1 MSPPPPFPFEY
12 NVRKRDCLFC
22 PLLPVYHKCTRIFER
37 VFNNDCSGMEKSR
50 LREKGRRTSRE
61 DNFGEKLGGR
71 WGGSPCSILP
81 VGAIL
86 TERFTFER
94 FHASIGLTKFHHP
107 GPPWISSYKHRPVS
121 HRRTLSLSYSSSPFN
136 HARNLQIDFKVWP
149 IPIVD
154 RSAESDPTPAHYRND
169 KSHSLPD
176 ISLIIIHG
184 EKLTLKNVQVV
195 WNIFVKG
202 GDIIKRLIYNHRCK
216 QLFFSPW
223 LIIYEWCKK

>member
-1 MSPPPPFPFEY
+1 
-12 NVRKRDCLFC
+12 
-22 PLLPVYHKCTRIFER
+22 
-37 VFNNDCSGMEKSR
+37 MEKSR
-50 LREKGRRTSRE
+50 LREKGRRTSRG

-154 RSAESDPTPAHYRND
+154 RSAESDPTPVHYRND